1 MIFYVKR
8 FLATFFATI
17 FAFMLAGCELVAVPE
32 GSVELD
38 GSDTAKITVP
48 DTAIPNILNA
58 LKIDEVVVD
67 SKSSGN
73 GSSDKSKDEKSSDS
87 EPTTDK
93 DKAAEE
99 NDTSTLKQPF
109 SNGDKYSD
117 QQLDSSCNKI
127 SKTASVDYKLS
138 GRSCIF
144 GVKVP
149 KFKPDEEGKIDL
161 DAYAG
166 NIYTSLINGD
176 NKNTDSS
183 ESKNEESSKTS
194 NTNEGGEMDIYDAVN
209 TIRSKV
215 YLTEKSDEQGTEI
228 TVNYP
233 VKSLSPNLEDA
244 AYKATDSGF
253 SFQVV
258 VTDKPSEKQV
268 RARGLWFISSK
279 KEGSVAPTVSE
290 KPKPKE
296 TKKAPAKQEKSGLS
310 MGTVALFGGLGV
322 MILGVAY
329 VVIKKRQSD
338 DDGDDFYTPPSQPQ
352 MPVQAPIQQQA
363 PQPTRAENSG
373 FNRQGNSA
381 EGAFSNMLDEMN
393 QW

>member
-1 MIFYVKR
+1 MMLYMKR
-8 FLATFFATI
+8 FLATFFATV

-67 SKSSGN
+67 SKNSGN
-73 GSSDKSKDEKSSDS
+73 SKDEKSDDS

-99 NDTSTLKQPF
+99 NDTSILKQPF
-109 SNGDKYSD
+109 SGGDKYSD

-183 ESKNEESSKTS
+183 ESKNEESSKTN
-194 NTNEGGEMDIYDAVN
+194 NTNDGGKMDIYDAVN

-258 VTDKPSEKQV
+258 VTDKPSDKQV
-268 RARGLWFISSK
+268 RARGLWFVSGK
-279 KEGSVAPTVSE
+279 KDSSVAPTVSE
-290 KPKPKE
+290 KPKTKE
-296 TKKAPAKQEKSGLS
+296 TKKAPVKQEKSGLS
-310 MGTVALFGGLGV
+310 MGTLALFGGLGV
-322 MILGVAY
+322 MILGMVY
-329 VVIKKRQSD
+329 VIIKKKQGD
-338 DDGDDFYTPPSQPQ
+338 DDGDDFYTPPNQPQ

>member
-1 MIFYVKR
+1 MLYMRR
-8 FLATFFATI
+8 FLATFFATV

-67 SKSSGN
+67 SKNSGN
-73 GSSDKSKDEKSSDS
+73 SKDEKSDDS

-138 GRSCIF
+138 GRSCVF

-194 NTNEGGEMDIYDAVN
+194 NTNDGGEMDIYDAVN

-268 RARGLWFISSK
+268 RARGLWFVSGK

-290 KPKPKE
+290 KPKLKE
-296 TKKAPAKQEKSGLS
+296 TKKAQVKQEKSGLS
-310 MGTVALFGGLGV
+310 MGTLALFGGLGV
-322 MILGVAY
+322 MILGMVY
-329 VVIKKRQSD
+329 VIIKKKQGD

-363 PQPTRAENSG
+363 PQPTRVENSG

-393 QW
+393 EW

>member
-1 MIFYVKR
+1 MLYMKR
-8 FLATFFATI
+8 FLATFFATV

-38 GSDTAKITVP
+38 GSDTAKITIP

-67 SKSSGN
+67 SKSSSN
-73 GSSDKSKDEKSSDS
+73 RNSDNSKNEKSGDN

-109 SNGDKYSD
+109 SGGDKYSD

-138 GRSCIF
+138 GRSCVF

-176 NKNTDSS
+176 NKNTDSG
-183 ESKNEESSKTS
+183 ENEESNKTN
-194 NTNEGGEMDIYDAVN
+194 NTNDGGEMDIYDAVN

-268 RARGLWFISSK
+268 RARGLWFTSGK

-290 KPKPKE
+290 KPKPKG

-310 MGTVALFGGLGV
+310 MGTLALFGGLGV
-322 MILGVAY
+322 MILGMVY
-329 VVIKKRQSD
+329 VVIKKKQGD
-338 DDGDDFYTPPSQPQ
+338 DDSDDFYTPPSQPQ

-363 PQPTRAENSG
+363 PQPTRVENSG

-393 QW
+393 EW

>member
-1 MIFYVKR
+1 
-8 FLATFFATI
+8 
-17 FAFMLAGCELVAVPE
+17 MLAGCELVAVPE
-32 GSVELD
+32 SSVELD
-38 GSDTAKITVP
+38 GSDTAKITIP

-67 SKSSGN
+67 SKSSSN
-73 GSSDKSKDEKSSDS
+73 RNSDNSKNEKSGDN

-109 SNGDKYSD
+109 SGGDKYSD

-127 SKTASVDYKLS
+127 SKTISVDYKLS
-138 GRSCIF
+138 GRSCVF

-176 NKNTDSS
+176 NKNTDSG
-183 ESKNEESSKTS
+183 ENEESNKTN

-268 RARGLWFISSK
+268 RARGLWFTSGK

-322 MILGVAY
+322 MILGMVY
-329 VVIKKRQSD
+329 VVIKKKQGD
-338 DDGDDFYTPPSQPQ
+338 DDSDDFYTPPSQPQ

-363 PQPTRAENSG
+363 PQPTRVENSG

-393 QW
+393 EW

>member
-1 MIFYVKR
+1 MMLYMKR
-8 FLATFFATI
+8 FLATFFATV

-38 GSDTAKITVP
+38 GSDTAKITIP

-67 SKSSGN
+67 SKSSSN
-73 GSSDKSKDEKSSDS
+73 RNSDNSKNEKSGDN

-109 SNGDKYSD
+109 SGGDKYSD

-138 GRSCIF
+138 GRSCVF

-176 NKNTDSS
+176 NKNTDSG
-183 ESKNEESSKTS
+183 ENEESNKTN
-194 NTNEGGEMDIYDAVN
+194 NTNDGGEMDIYDAVN

-268 RARGLWFISSK
+268 RARGLWFTSGK

-290 KPKPKE
+290 KPKPKG

-310 MGTVALFGGLGV
+310 MGTLALFGGLGV
-322 MILGVAY
+322 MILGMVY
-329 VVIKKRQSD
+329 VVIKKKQGD
-338 DDGDDFYTPPSQPQ
+338 DDSDDFYTPPSQPQ

-363 PQPTRAENSG
+363 PQPTRVENSG

-393 QW
+393 EW

>member
-1 MIFYVKR
+1 MRR
-8 FLATFFATI
+8 FLATFFATV

-67 SKSSGN
+67 SKNSGN
-73 GSSDKSKDEKSSDS
+73 GSSDNSKDEKSSDS

-109 SNGDKYSD
+109 SGGDKYSD
-117 QQLDSSCNKI
+117 QQLDSSCSKI

-138 GRSCIF
+138 GRSCVF

-149 KFKPDEEGKIDL
+149 KFKPDNEGKIDL

-176 NKNTDSS
+176 NKNSNSS
-183 ESKNEESSKTS
+183 EKEETEKPE
-194 NTNEGGEMDIYDAVN
+194 NTNDNGGEMDIYDAVN

-268 RARGLWFISSK
+268 RARGLWFVSGK

-296 TKKAPAKQEKSGLS
+296 TKKAPVKQEKSGLS
-310 MGTVALFGGLGV
+310 MGTLALFGGLGV
-322 MILGVAY
+322 MILGMVY
-329 VVIKKRQSD
+329 VIIKKKQGD

-363 PQPTRAENSG
+363 PQPTRVENSG